1 MINNTDNKIIQ
12 MNMKSALENDSSI
25 VFDAMQE
32 LANESID
39 VENCN
44 SELQI
49 GYMKL
54 LSNQIKSKQNMK

>member
-54 LSNQIKSKQNMK
+54 LSNQIKSK